1 VVWLLFSEFCLVVS
15 KIFGLLFCPEIWGD
29 DPMLTNSMFQVFQV
43 SGKTNTKLVS
53 PCFLFDV
60 HSVMSS
66 MIFLIFLVHV
76 RTLPTA
82 FSRTWSGA
90 ELFQR
95 TPVKSQFTS
104 HLKTNI
110 SPKRI
115 VHFQGREG
123 ILGRSSQD
131 LVQLLISMVIV
142 SPLRIGLWV
151 YPFHPWPNFMAFKWG
166 WSRTSILTGMMLQVI
181 PSELCGNR
189 RMLEH
194 YPRWNAAASTSTEG
208 WKRRIFC

>member
-1 VVWLLFSEFCLVVS
+1 MNVDVFPIGKGGFSWAMLVYRRVNVFHSPKKTWCLLLFCLKLNCNKTRGGVGVVWLLFSEFCLVVS

-66 MIFLIFLVHV
+66 IIFWIFLVHV

-110 SPKRI
+110 SPWLESMKLLATKEWS
-115 VHFQGREG
+115 HFLRRKNESFIFRGGRGYLE
-123 ILGRSSQD
+123 D
-131 LVQLLISMVIV
+131 
-142 SPLRIGLWV
+142 
-151 YPFHPWPNFMAFKWG
+151 HP
-166 WSRTSILTGMMLQVI
+166 RTWFSG
-181 PSELCGNR
+181 
-189 RMLEH
+189 
-194 YPRWNAAASTSTEG
+194 
-208 WKRRIFC
+208 